1 MCGIDILFKVSK
13 FTKIDIGRA
22 VSLQPIQKTV
32 KVPSGMPASTI
43 IYDLGIRGYK
53 AGVALAAATGNAK
66 ARRWLEGRRN
76 WRAGLEQHFS
86 GAGPVVWVHAA
97 SLGEF
102 EQGRP
107 VLEAIRQQY
116 PHCKILL
123 TFFSPSG
130 YEVRKDYP
138 GADYVC
144 YLPLDTAGNA
154 RDFMRIVKPAL
165 AIFIKYEFWYHMLTR
180 LHQEKVPVL
189 LVSGIFRPGQ
199 PFFKPYGGMFRRLLQ
214 QFSYI
219 FVQNRESISLL
230 EQIGIQHTALA
241 GDTRFDRVWAL
252 QEEERMLPGIQE
264 FIGDRQA
271 FIAGS
276 TWETDESLLAAWWKK
291 QHSEELCLIIA
302 PHETD
307 AGHISRLQG
316 LFPDAT
322 RYTEW
327 VKTTHKQ
334 RERVLLIDNVGMLSV
349 LYRYAAV
356 TYVGGGFGKDGIHNI
371 LEPATYGK
379 PVLFGPVFHK
389 YPEAAALI
397 AAGGGISIHDLGT
410 FHAHMERLL
419 QNESIRLQTG
429 ANAKNYVAENK
440 GATGKILQYIQEK
453 RFLTRL

>member
-1 MCGIDILFKVSK
+1 M
-13 FTKIDIGRA
+13 A
-22 VSLQPIQKTV
+22 V
-32 KVPSGMPASTI
+32 STI
-43 IYDLGIRGYK
+43 IYNLGIRGYK

-76 WRAGLEQHFS
+76 WRSALEQHLS
-86 GAGPVVWVHAA
+86 HAGPIVWVHAA

-107 VLEAIRQQY
+107 VLEAIRQEY
-116 PHCKILL
+116 PHCKVLL

-144 YLPLDTAGNA
+144 YLPLDTQRNA
-154 RDFMRIVKPAL
+154 RDFIRIVKPAL
-165 AIFIKYEFWYHMLTR
+165 AIFIKYEFWYHMLTSLYR
-180 LHQEKVPVL
+180 EKIPVL

-199 PFFKPYGGMFRRLLQ
+199 AFFKPYGGMFRQLLR
-214 QFSYI
+214 QFNHI
-219 FVQNRESISLL
+219 FVQNRESVSLL
-230 EQIGIQHTALA
+230 EQAGIKHIALA

-252 QEEERMLPGIQE
+252 QQEERSLPGIGAFVGTQ
-264 FIGDRQA
+264 QA
-271 FIAGS
+271 VIAGS

-291 QHSEELCLIIA
+291 QDRQGRCLIIA
-302 PHETD
+302 PHEID
-307 AGHISRLQG
+307 AAHIHKLMA
-316 LFPDAT
+316 LFPEAV

-327 VKTTHKQ
+327 VKKEDKQ
-334 RERVLLIDNVGMLSV
+334 QGRVLLIDNVGMLSV
-349 LYRYAAV
+349 LYRYATV

-389 YPEAAALI
+389 FPEAAALI

-410 FHAHMERLL
+410 FDAQVEKLLLDGPARLK
-419 QNESIRLQTG
+419 TG
-429 ANAKNYVAENK
+429 ALAKNYVAENK

>member
-1 MCGIDILFKVSK
+1 
-13 FTKIDIGRA
+13 
-22 VSLQPIQKTV
+22 
-32 KVPSGMPASTI
+32 MPASTI

-53 AGVALAAATGNAK
+53 AGVAMAAATGNVK
-66 ARRWLEGRRN
+66 ARRWLEGRHN
-76 WRAGLEQHFS
+76 WRAVLKQHLPA
-86 GAGPVVWVHAA
+86 AGPIVWVHAA

-144 YLPLDTAGNA
+144 YLPLDTQRNA
-154 RDFMRIVKPAL
+154 RDFTRIVKPVL
-165 AIFIKYEFWYHMLTR
+165 AIFIKYEFWYHMLTSLYR
-180 LHQEKVPVL
+180 EKVPVL
-189 LVSGIFRPGQ
+189 LISGIFRPGQ
-199 PFFKPYGGMFRRLLQ
+199 PFFKSYGGMFRKLLQ
-214 QFSYI
+214 QFNYI
-219 FVQNRESISLL
+219 FVQNKESVSLL
-230 EQIGIQHTALA
+230 EQAGIRHTSLA

-252 QEEERMLPGIQE
+252 QEEERSLPGIGE
-264 FIGDRQA
+264 FIGTQQA
-271 FIAGS
+271 IIAGS

-291 QHSEELCLIIA
+291 RHREDRCLIIA
-302 PHETD
+302 PHEIE
-307 AGHISRLQG
+307 AAHISKLMT
-316 LFPDAT
+316 LFPEAV

-327 VKTTHKQ
+327 VKKENRQ
-334 RERVLLIDNVGMLSV
+334 PGRVLLIDNVGMLSV

-389 YPEAAALI
+389 FPEAAALI
-397 AAGGGISIHDLGT
+397 AAGGGISIHDLGS
-410 FHAHMERLL
+410 FDAKMEKLL
-419 QNESIRLQTG
+419 QDETFRLQTG
-429 ANAKNYVAENK
+429 ALAKNYVAENK

>member
-1 MCGIDILFKVSK
+1 
-13 FTKIDIGRA
+13 
-22 VSLQPIQKTV
+22 
-32 KVPSGMPASTI
+32 MPASTI
-43 IYDLGIRGYK
+43 LYDLGIKGYK

-76 WRAGLEQHFS
+76 WRTELQQHLPD
-86 GAGPVVWVHAA
+86 AGPIVWVHAA

-107 VLEAIRQQY
+107 VLEAIRRQY
-116 PHCKILL
+116 PHCKVLL

-144 YLPLDTAGNA
+144 YLPLDTQRNA
-154 RDFMRIVKPAL
+154 RDFTRIVKPAL
-165 AIFIKYEFWYHMLTR
+165 AIFIKYEFWYHMLTSLYR
-180 LHQEKVPVL
+180 EKVPVL

-199 PFFKPYGGMFRRLLQ
+199 PFFKPYGGMFRKLLH

-219 FVQNRESISLL
+219 FVQNRESIALL
-230 EQIGIQHTALA
+230 EQAGIKNAVLA

-252 QEEERMLPGIQE
+252 QEEERSLPGIGE
-264 FIGDRQA
+264 FIGTQQA
-271 FIAGS
+271 IIAGS
-276 TWETDESLLAAWWKK
+276 TWETDEALLAAWWKK
-291 QHSEELCLIIA
+291 HNGKGHCLIIA
-302 PHETD
+302 PHEIEP
-307 AGHISRLQG
+307 AHISKLLA
-316 LFPDAT
+316 LFPEAV

-327 VKTTHKQ
+327 IKKENEQ
-334 RERVLLIDNVGMLSV
+334 PGRVLLIDNVGMLSV
-349 LYRYAAV
+349 LYRYAAI

-389 YPEAAALI
+389 FPEAASLI

-410 FHAHMERLL
+410 FEVQMEKLL
-419 QNESIRLQTG
+419 QDEAARLQTG
-429 ANAKNYVAENK
+429 ARAKNYVAENK

>member
-1 MCGIDILFKVSK
+1 MSK
-13 FTKIDIGRA
+13 FTKIDIGWA

-32 KVPSGMPASTI
+32 KVPSGMPVSTI
-43 IYDLGIRGYK
+43 IYNLGIRGYK

-66 ARRWLEGRRN
+66 ARKWLEGRRH
-76 WRAGLEQHFS
+76 WRTALEQHLPN
-86 GAGPVVWVHAA
+86 AGPIVWIHAA

-107 VLEAIRQQY
+107 VLEALRQQY

-144 YLPLDTAGNA
+144 YLPLDTPQNA
-154 RDFMRIVKPAL
+154 KDFIRIVKPAL

-180 LHQEKVPVL
+180 LYREKVPVL
-189 LVSGIFRPGQ
+189 LISGIFRPGQ
-199 PFFKPYGGMFRRLLQ
+199 PFFKPYGGMFRKLLQ

-219 FVQNRESISLL
+219 FVQNRESMSLL

-252 QEEERMLPGIQE
+252 QEEERSLPGIGA
-264 FIGDRQA
+264 FIGTRQA
-271 FIAGS
+271 IIAGS
-276 TWETDESLLAAWWKK
+276 TWDADETLLAAWWKQQQDK
-291 QHSEELCLIIA
+291 DGPCLVIA
-302 PHETD
+302 PHEIEM
-307 AGHISRLQG
+307 AHISKLLE
-316 LFPDAT
+316 LFPEAI
-322 RYTEW
+322 RYTAW
-327 VKTTHKQ
+327 IKTEKKQ
-334 RERVLLIDNVGMLSV
+334 PGRVLLIDNIGMLSV
-349 LYRYAAV
+349 LYRYAAI

-397 AAGGGISIHDLGT
+397 AAGGGISIHDLST
-410 FHAHMERLL
+410 FDTQMGKLL
-419 QNESIRLQTG
+419 QDESIRLQVG
-429 ANAKNYVAENK
+429 ANAKDYVAENK
-440 GATGKILQYIQEK
+440 GATSKILQYIQEK